1 MCQRIIGLESRRV
14 KSSMCTISEGKELE
28 RVFTKYFDGREV
40 DCNDS
45 AILDKL
51 MLSAYLSYDVKGGRM
66 IAKAGPL
73 ATKYQR
79 SKKVKICASAVL
91 KSRSQE

>member
-1 MCQRIIGLESRRV
+1 MPCMRQRIIGLESRRV

-28 RVFTKYFDGREV
+28 RIFTKYFDGREV

-51 MLSAYLSYDVKGGRM
+51 VLSAYLSYDVKDGRM

-73 ATKYQR
+73 ATKD
-79 SKKVKICASAVL
+79 
-91 KSRSQE
+91 